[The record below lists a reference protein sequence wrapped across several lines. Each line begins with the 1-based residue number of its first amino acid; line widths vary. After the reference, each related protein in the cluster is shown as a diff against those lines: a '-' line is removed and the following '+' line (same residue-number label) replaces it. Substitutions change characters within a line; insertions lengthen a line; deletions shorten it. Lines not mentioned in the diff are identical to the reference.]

1 MQTTQNQLRK
11 MLWAALLINAVG
23 CGNYMSQQPLSVE
36 RARLGPETP
45 LKKNL
50 LDLPAP
56 KERIVAAVYKFRDQ
70 TGQYK
75 PSDYGSNWSTA
86 VTQGATTILIRA
98 LDESGWFIPIER
110 ENINNLLN
118 ERKIIRSS
126 RAQYE
131 GKESDLP
138 PLLFAGIIL
147 EGGIISYETNVLTG
161 GIGIKYFGIGANSQ
175 YRMDRVTVYLRAV
188 SSTSGAILK
197 TVYTSK
203 SILSQQVKADVY
215 KYVSLKRILEAETG
229 YTYNE
234 PSELAVSEAIEKA
247 VESLVVEGV
256 RDKLWQLK
264 IPQDTLSAS
273 FATYWKEKR
282 DNINLDEFGNSR
294 ALPQQTAG
302 QVRIGLSGGIEQY
315 NGDFGYSKWR
325 PMTTFNSDITLT
337 KSISFGQNIGY
348 HYMFVEQ
355 GFYDRYIETS
365 LDVKFTPLPYHRG
378 SPLIVLKSGVNFSV
392 YNANKDRKNNFFPF
406 VGAEFGGRYRINK
419 DFSLNLSYFY
429 NYQLTDMIDNV
440 NNGNQND
447 KYWGVKF
454 GFFYHLGY

>member
-1 MQTTQNQLRK
+1 
-11 MLWAALLINAVG
+11 
-23 CGNYMSQQPLSVE
+23 MSQQPMSVE

-45 LKKNL
+45 QKMKL

-56 KERIVAAVYKFRDQ
+56 RERIVAAVYKFRDQ

-138 PLLFAGIIL
+138 PLLFAGVIL
-147 EGGIISYETNVLTG
+147 EGGIISYESNVLTG
-161 GIGIKYFGIGANSQ
+161 GIGVKYFGIGANAQ

-215 KYVSLKRILEAETG
+215 RYVSLKRLLEAETG
-229 YTYNE
+229 FTYNE

-247 VESLVVEGV
+247 VESLVIEGV

-264 IPQDTLSAS
+264 SPQDTLSSS
-273 FATYWKEKR
+273 FANYWKEKKN
-282 DNINLDEFGNSR
+282 NISLDEFGNSR
-294 ALPQQTAG
+294 LLPQQTGG
-302 QVRIGLSGGIEQY
+302 QLRVGIAGGIEQY
-315 NGDFGYSKWR
+315 NGDYGYGKWR
-325 PMTTFNSDITLT
+325 PMTVFSSDVTLNKT
-337 KSISFGQNIGY
+337 LSFGQNIGY
-348 HYMFVEQ
+348 HYMFVEN
-355 GFYDRYIETS
+355 GFYNRFLETS
-365 LDVKFTPLPYHRG
+365 VDLKITPLPYHRG
-378 SPLIVLKSGVNFSV
+378 SPLIVLKTGANFSV
-392 YNANKDRKNNFFPF
+392 YNERKAGSGNFYPF
-406 VGAEFGGRYRINK
+406 IGAELGGKYRVNK
-419 DFSLNLSYFY
+419 QFSLNLTYFY
-429 NYQLTDMIDNV
+429 NYQLTDKIDYV
-440 NNGNQND
+440 KDGNLND
-447 KYWGVKF
+447 QYWGVKF
-454 GFFYHLGY
+454 GVFYHIGF

>member
-1 MQTTQNQLRK
+1 

-36 RARLGPETP
+36 RARLGTETP

-50 LDLPAP
+50 LNLPAP
-56 KERIVAAVYKFRDQ
+56 REKIVAAVYKFRDQ

-247 VESLVVEGV
+247 VESLVVEGL

-273 FATYWKEKR
+273 IATYWKEKR
-282 DNINLDEFGNSR
+282 DNINLDEFGNNR
-294 ALPQQTAG
+294 ILPQQTAG

-315 NGDFGYSKWR
+315 NGDFGYSQWR

-348 HYMFVEQ
+348 HYLFVEQ

-365 LDVKFTPLPYHRG
+365 VDVKITPLPYHRG
-378 SPLIVLKSGVNFSV
+378 SPLIVLKSGANFSV

-406 VGAEFGGRYRINK
+406 IGAELGGRYRINK
-419 DFSLNLSYFY
+419 DFSLNLTYFY
-429 NYQLTDMIDNV
+429 NYQLTDMLDNV
-440 NNGNQND
+440 SNGNQND

-454 GFFYHLGY
+454 GIFYHLGY